1 MSPDGQAW
9 PEVTYQ
15 AQQIQL
21 RKRKSSSF
29 VDTSRVRRVG
39 FNVRKIKP
47 QKMRKP
53 DKDIE
58 EVI

>member
-1 MSPDGQAW
+1 MW